1 MSILTSAWVKK
12 AICAFLVAAFVLFA
26 CLSSNSVIGPQPAK
40 AQFGEFAVA
49 AIGKLLGGI
58 FSKTLDY
65 LFNGLNDDGP
75 DVEKILDEI
84 NATIQAVSAELQ
96 MTEAQLRN
104 IFAQLM
110 EMEFYQLVLN
120 ATDSASEIESY
131 WNDEYIPRFNN
142 KEPGTVPAETFQ
154 NFIDAWKGPT
164 ASPPLEYDFNMIR
177 DVLCHNSSSRGAMDQ
192 YTDMAMSQIA
202 AGGAQDFSTS
212 VESTNGVGIVAER
225 PMYFNY
231 NGQWNGGHTQAG
243 TPAPQT
249 DYYFAEGTTRPAFDS
264 FMCIQNP
271 GNTTAK
277 VNLVYMRGDGTNKE
291 QAMSVAPHSRA
302 TVNSGDVIDRADSA
316 ASDFSVHLESTNGVR
331 VIAERPM
338 YFDYKTLWDG
348 GHCNLGLNAPAE
360 KFFLAEGTCRYNFET
375 FLCIQNPGDKPT
387 SVKATYLRAN
397 GAVAGQSVVVPAR
410 SRSTLRPSDILGHG
424 DDTSY
429 DFATRVETLDGGK
442 IVVERPMYFNYK
454 NAWLGGHCES
464 GRVSLADSFYFA
476 EGCVRPNFHSY
487 ICVANPEDTP
497 SNVKVTFML
506 GDGTTKEHSRVV
518 APHSRAT
525 VNVSDVL
532 GQGDGPAYDFSCR
545 AQTTDGS
552 KISAERVM
560 YFDYQGP
567 RTAGGP
573 GWSGGHCEMGL
584 TETSTKFY
592 FAEGTLR
599 PGFSPYMCIQNPESK
614 AAQVQIT
621 YMKSDGDV
629 MRQGLEVPAHTRST
643 IDVAAVWNTLQ
654 ASGKGGSNDALV
666 HQYMGLE
673 QLFSKFLHDQVMAV
687 DMSVEVMNY
696 QDPSR
701 VTSGNYLSG
710 TVAPAMQQEAM
721 VFLDNA
727 ERLVMSQASLATSTG
742 TNQITLPDQGQQILD
757 RANFM
762 VNMVYQQSVVGL
774 SPVLMGRVITTA
786 DVNASGAKYPLT
798 ARDKQTQKE
807 LTPGSVWAVP
817 QDTSMNPCY
826 PTIWRKVNETGE
838 IKNYFYNCWDST
850 LKTVN
855 YSSAMS
861 VTRYTFS
868 GPDIVKGH
876 SYDILD
882 ANKNVLATSTVNS
895 YDDEFNLDDAG
906 ENVFGGFEVALS
918 TNGSD
923 AFMNKAGW
931 TETQAKDTNYDH
943 QKVYSTYDINTL
955 APKTVKAECKDD
967 NDAASGFS
975 GSTTITRSFTAGTT
989 ANAQVN
995 YNVDFD
1001 GTLKVHQIMD
1011 GGSQS
1016 IDYAVE
1022 LIDSNTSASLGK
1034 KSSSLKLDKNSSHET
1049 LTLDKTEA
1057 GSFSASLIVGHTYHL
1072 NVYSHVNIDNGAYYW
1087 GPIDCWMTGTV
1098 HDAYI
1103 DFLQDQ

>member
-1 MSILTSAWVKK
+1 MSLMTSTWIRK
-12 AICAFLVAAFVLFA
+12 AVCTFLVVAFVLFS
-26 CLSSNSVIGPQPAK
+26 CLAGHSVIGPQPAK

-75 DVEKILDEI
+75 DVEKILAEI

-110 EMEFYQLVLN
+110 EMEFYQLILN
-120 ATDSASEIESY
+120 ATDAASEIETY
-131 WNDEYIPRFNN
+131 WNDEYMPRFSN
-142 KEPGTVPAETFQ
+142 KDPGTVPAATFQ

-177 DVLCHNSSSRGAMDQ
+177 DVLCHNANSRGAMDQ

-202 AGGAQDFSTS
+202 AGGAQDFSTT

-225 PMYFNY
+225 PMYFDY
-231 NGQWNGGHTQAG
+231 QGKWDGGHCQAG
-243 TPAPQT
+243 ATTASKE
-249 DYYFAEGTTRPAFDS
+249 YYFAEGTTRPAFDS
-264 FMCIQNP
+264 FLCILNP
-271 GNTTAK
+271 GKTTAK
-277 VNLVYMRGDGTNKE
+277 VKITYMKGDGTNKE
-291 QAMSVAPHSRA
+291 QVISVGPHSRS
-302 TVNSGDVIDRADSA
+302 TVNAGDVLGRVDGLAC
-316 ASDFSVHLESTNGVR
+316 DFSAHLQSTNGVPI
-331 VIAERPM
+331 IAERPM
-338 YFDYKTLWDG
+338 YFDYKSLWNG
-348 GHCNLGLNAPAE
+348 GSCNLGQVAPAAQC
-360 KFFLAEGTCRYNFET
+360 FLAEGTCRENFET
-375 FLCIQNPGDKPT
+375 YLCIQNPGNAPT
-387 SVKATYLRAN
+387 TVKATYARGDGSTAE
-397 GAVAGQSVVVPAR
+397 QSVVVAPR
-410 SRSTLRPSDILGHG
+410 SRSTLRPSDIMGHG
-424 DDTSY
+424 DGQAF
-429 DFATRVETLDGGK
+429 DFSTKIQTLDGGK
-442 IVVERPMYFNYK
+442 VVVERPMYFNYK

-464 GRVSLADSFYFA
+464 GRTSLSDSIYFA

-487 ICVANPEDTP
+487 ICLANPGANP
-497 SNVKVTFML
+497 SQVKVTFMR
-506 GDGTTKEHSRVV
+506 GDGTTMEHSRVV

-532 GQGDGPAYDFSCR
+532 GQGDGPAYDFSCSVK
-545 AQTTDGS
+545 TTDGT
-552 KISAERVM
+552 KISAERAM

-567 RTAGGP
+567 AAAGGP
-573 GWSGGHCEMGL
+573 GWSGGHCEMGV
-584 TETSTKFY
+584 TSPGTTFH
-592 FAEGTLR
+592 FAEGTIR
-599 PGFSPYMCIQNPESK
+599 PGFSPYICIQNPDSK
-614 AAQVQIT
+614 TAQVQVT
-621 YMKSDGDV
+621 YMKSDGGV
-629 MRQGLEVPAHTRST
+629 MRQSLAVAPHTRST
-643 IDVAAVWNTLQ
+643 IDVRTIWNTLQ
-654 ASGKGGSNDALV
+654 VSGSGSGGDALI

-673 QLFSKFLHDQVMAV
+673 QLFGKFLHDQVMAV
-687 DMSVEVMNY
+687 DMSVEAMNY

-701 VTSGNYLSG
+701 VTSGNYING
-710 TVAPAMQQEAM
+710 TVAPAIQQEAM

-727 ERLVMSQASLATSTG
+727 ERLVMSQASLDTDTG
-742 TNQITLPDQGQQILD
+742 TNHITLPDQGQQILD

-762 VNMVYQQSVVGL
+762 VNMTYQQAVVGV

-786 DVNASGAKYPLT
+786 DMNAAGTKYPLT

-838 IKNYFYNCWDST
+838 IKNYFYNCWDSSF
-850 LKTVN
+850 KSVN

-868 GPDIVKGH
+868 GPDIIKGH

-906 ENVFGGFEVALS
+906 ENVFGGFDVALS

-931 TETQAKDTNYDH
+931 TETQDKDTTYDH
-943 QKVYSTYDINTL
+943 QKTYSTYDINTL
-955 APKTVKAECKDD
+955 APKTVKAESKDA
-967 NDAASGFS
+967 NSQCSGFNC
-975 GSTTITRSFTAGTT
+975 STTITRSFTAGTT
-989 ANAQVN
+989 ANAQVY
-995 YNVDFD
+995 YNVNMD
-1001 GTLKVHQIMD
+1001 GTLNVHQIMD
-1011 GGSQS
+1011 GGSQT
-1016 IDYAVE
+1016 IDYSIE
-1022 LIDSNTSASLGK
+1022 LVDKGTGSSLGK
-1034 KSSSLKLDKNSSHET
+1034 KTNSLKLDKDAKHET
-1049 LTLDKTEA
+1049 MTLDDVPV
-1057 GSFSASLIVGHTYHL
+1057 GSFSASLVVGHTYNL
-1072 NVYSHVNIDNGAYYW
+1072 NIYTHAKIDNGAYAW
-1087 GPIDCWMTGTV
+1087 GPVDSWMTGTV